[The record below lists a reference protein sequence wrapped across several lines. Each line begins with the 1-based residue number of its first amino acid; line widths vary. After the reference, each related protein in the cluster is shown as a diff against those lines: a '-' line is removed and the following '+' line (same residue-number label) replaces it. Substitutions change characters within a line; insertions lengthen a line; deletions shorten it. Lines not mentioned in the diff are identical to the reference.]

1 MRLKNILKF
10 SNKFSPQGGFT
21 LIELLVVFFV
31 SSVVATVV
39 MTNFGDFTS
48 ETEFENEALNIALT
62 IREAQVYG
70 LSGKEVEAD
79 FGVTYGVVFSDS
91 EPNSFTLN
99 TFRDQDTNYI
109 FYTLNEVNVEE
120 TFLIKDG
127 FRIVD
132 VCFDSDCEFYGA
144 GFMFERPNPDAD
156 MYVLISEGGGFLDS
170 GYSNGSVVLER
181 ISDGSTKTINI
192 TDTGQIYVN

>member
-10 SNKFSPQGGFT
+10 QNKFSSKSGFT

-62 IREAQVYG
+62 IRQAQVYG
-70 LSGKEVEAD
+70 ISAKETTTGFNTE
-79 FGVTYGVVFSDS
+79 YGVVFNKSTPS
-91 EPNSFTLN
+91 SFTLN
-99 TFRDQDTNYI
+99 TFRDIDNNK
-109 FYTLNEVNVEE
+109 FYTSDEVNVEE
-120 TFLIKDG
+120 TFLIKGDFEIIDLCIEASCIYTG
-127 FRIVD
+127 TAFVFKRPDPSSHIYFRFLGNI
-132 VCFDSDCEFYGA
+132 FAGGA
-144 GFMFERPNPDAD
+144 FT
-156 MYVLISEGGGFLDS
+156 
-170 GYSNGSVVLER
+170 NGRIVLER
-181 ISDGSTKTINI
+181 ISDGSIKTINV